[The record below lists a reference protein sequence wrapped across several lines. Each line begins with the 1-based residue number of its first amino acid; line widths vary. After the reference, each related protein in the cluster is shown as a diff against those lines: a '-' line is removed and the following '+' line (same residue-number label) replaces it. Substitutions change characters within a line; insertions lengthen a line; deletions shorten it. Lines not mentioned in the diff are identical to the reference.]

1 MIVLFMTK
9 RGGNGKFG
17 WPEAEVKKRAPPVL
31 VQGVREDFGKGEG
44 RNTKESQARRAHCCR
59 WPKRE
64 SVTVTGVGLID
75 SVQGGPV
82 AGDSVLCS
90 CDCVDGAGT
99 VALKGNGMAP

>member
-1 MIVLFMTK
+1 M
-9 RGGNGKFG
+9 
-17 WPEAEVKKRAPPVL
+17 
-31 VQGVREDFGKGEG
+31 
-44 RNTKESQARRAHCCR
+44 
-59 WPKRE
+59 
-64 SVTVTGVGLID
+64 TVTGVGLID